1 MASEK
6 WNRRGTYSNFIKHL
20 KRIHPNEYE
29 RIVSSDAA
37 YLSEEE
43 NVFSNDR
50 TTADLGNIK
59 YKQNQFILS
68 ITKNLI
74 IKCGLP
80 FNFVEHASFRD
91 FLKDC
96 HLKFEPV
103 SSRKLKRAVI
113 PLLKNNVLKTIHEA
127 LNNINHLTLTVDGWC
142 DRRCRSF
149 LGVTCHFID
158 SKMIPQA
165 YLIDFLRFR
174 SPHNGESILRLTED
188 VLNRFN
194 VKEKV
199 FKIITDNAS
208 SMINA
213 YKFGLFTDEEDDAFD
228 YQTHSISN
236 TNSLP
241 DDYDGKLYLIFYH
254 IQFAESELQ

>member
-1 MASEK
+1 
-6 WNRRGTYSNFIKHL
+6 
-20 KRIHPNEYE
+20 
-29 RIVSSDAA
+29 
-37 YLSEEE
+37 
-43 NVFSNDR
+43 
-50 TTADLGNIK
+50 
-59 YKQNQFILS
+59 
-68 ITKNLI
+68 
-74 IKCGLP
+74 
-80 FNFVEHASFRD
+80 
-91 FLKDC
+91 
-96 HLKFEPV
+96 
-103 SSRKLKRAVI
+103 
-113 PLLKNNVLKTIHEA
+113 
-127 LNNINHLTLTVDGWC
+127 
-142 DRRCRSF
+142 
-149 LGVTCHFID
+149 
-158 SKMIPQA
+158 MIPQA